1 MHRLSE
7 RFAHQ
12 NRFSPPPRFPQAS
25 TYPRIDRLASG
36 LPPMTSGE
44 HTLPLTSKRLRA
56 IGFPTASKINFLTSP
71 LIRTPRPVFQNG
83 RYDTAYAFMPYQF
96 GAVWFQ
102 ALCTS
107 RQRYFSAFTH
117 VTTALSVSGRI

>member
-44 HTLPLTSKRLRA
+44 HTSPLTKKVA
-56 IGFPTASKINFLTSP
+56 GCWFPYGFEDVFLTSP
-71 LIRTPRPVFQNG
+71 LIRTPRPVFLNG

-96 GAVWFQ
+96 DAVWFQ